1 MHEIHEIYDR
11 ITKGEFAAGSRIFL
25 PFEEYKV
32 ELLEWYRRLN
42 RLVILY
48 RRKDEKVIVAKILME
63 KRGIALEE
71 ILHELRQYYFG
82 LSSIG
87 LPISTGIQF
96 IEKLD
101 NGCLVQIEDYGGK
114 TVSVAIEGMSLEQA
128 KPIIKALLRDCISPL
143 FRVVHGDDGYMLS
156 IGIDAALRN
165 FVFFQEADVVI
176 RMIDLFP
183 PKLWSPENGYTIEKP
198 EPTDETVRQLG
209 IQRHFDLSVI
219 ILTLWTHIVRA
230 NPALG
235 LPAIKLFYQFLQDND
250 QLELS
255 KRIVEMVGGLRPR
268 FCIYSTTEIQDKV
281 EPLTFG
287 DFHQIRTIACLLAS
301 SRKGS
306 RPLLEEFFGVTHFQS
321 DPLSS
326 EMIEEAKRLIFRIA
340 ELPKN
345 NDRAET

>member
-1 MHEIHEIYDR
+1 MQEIYNR
-11 ITKGEFAAGSRIFL
+11 IARGECAAGSKIFL

-32 ELLEWYRRLN
+32 ELLEWYERFN

-48 RRKDEKVIVAKILME
+48 RRKDEKVIVAKILMG
-63 KRGIALEE
+63 KKGIALEK
-71 ILHELRQYYFG
+71 ILHELRLYYFG
-82 LSSIG
+82 LSAIG

-101 NGCLVQIEDYGGK
+101 SGYLVQLEDYGGR
-114 TVSVAIEGMSLEQA
+114 TISVAIGAMSFEQA

-143 FRVVHGDDGYMLS
+143 FRVVRGDDAYMLS

-165 FVFFQEADVVI
+165 FVFFQEADVVV

-183 PKLWSPENGYTIEKP
+183 PKLWSPEGGYTIEKP

-219 ILTLWTHIVRA
+219 ILTLWMHIVRA
-230 NPALG
+230 NPDLG
-235 LPAIKLFYQFLQDND
+235 LPSIRLFVQFLGDND
-250 QLELS
+250 QLELG
-255 KRIVEMVGGLRPR
+255 KKIVDMVGGLRPR
-268 FCIYSTTEIQDKV
+268 FCFCSITEIQDKV
-281 EPLTFG
+281 KLLTFR

-301 SRKGS
+301 SRRES

-326 EMIEEAKRLIFRIA
+326 EMIEEAKRLILRIA
-340 ELPKN
+340 ELPKSN
-345 NDRAET
+345 NRAET